1 MWNSSVNL
9 CFLLFL
15 IKQIRNVRSSQE
27 ALKVALG
34 GLDNAKSRAEIERWT
49 LAAAELKEKADQL
62 VLVLQVGMLC
72 ITTIYI
78 N

>member
-1 MWNSSVNL
+1 ME
-9 CFLLFL
+9 
-15 IKQIRNVRSSQE
+15 QIRNVRSSQE

-34 GLDNAKSRAEIERWT
+34 GLDNAKSRAEVERWT

-72 ITTIYI
+72 LYNNYIYI

>member
-1 MWNSSVNL
+1 M
-9 CFLLFL
+9 
-15 IKQIRNVRSSQE
+15 
-27 ALKVALG
+27 ALG
-34 GLDNAKSRAEIERWT
+34 GLDNAKSRAEVERWT

-72 ITTIYI
+72 IKTIYI